1 MKTWFKLTA
10 TALAIAA
17 TSGVQAAGTDCL
29 DVRLSSAS
37 PIVNGDVDVHVDV
50 AVTNQCRTAVQVL
63 RWQLPS
69 DRMSGSLF
77 RVTRDDAPVRYTGAV
92 VKRAAPTA
100 KDYVE
105 IAAGATLNFKVELT
119 GHYDFS
125 KNGRYA
131 IEFLSDRGTHG
142 SGAQTMRTA
151 SATYLWA
158 QNRNE
163 KLDASAASLDAA
175 SIAIA
180 PQATAAAA
188 SLSYTGACT
197 SSQKS
202 SLASAVAA
210 ATNYAASSATYLSG
224 TPSATAR
231 YTSWFGAYTLAR
243 WNTAKDHFVKARN
256 AFQTAALTLDC
267 SCTDTGT
274 YAYVYPTQPYKIY
287 VCGAFWNAPM
297 TGTDSKGSTLVHEM
311 MHFNVIASTDDWA
324 YGQTAAQS
332 LAKSNPTKAL
342 DNSDNHEYFTEN
354 NPVKN

>member
-17 TSGVQAAGTDCL
+17 TSGAQAAGTDCL
-29 DVRLSSAS
+29 NVRLSSAN

-69 DRMSGSLF
+69 DNMSGSLF

-105 IAAGATLNFKVELT
+105 IAAGATLNYQVELT

-131 IEFLSDRGTHG
+131 IEFQSDRGTHG
-142 SGAQTMRTA
+142 SGAQTLRTA
-151 SATYLWA
+151 AATYLWA

-163 KLDASAASLDAA
+163 KLDATAAAPAEPTALSTTAA
-175 SIAIA
+175 V
-180 PQATAAAA
+180 AAAA
-188 SLSYTGACT
+188 SISYTGACT
-197 SSQKS
+197 TSQKS
-202 SLASAVAA
+202 TLASAVTA
-210 ATNYAASSATYLSG
+210 ATNYASSSATYLSG
-224 TPSATAR
+224 TPSATER

-267 SCTDTGT
+267 SCKDTGT

-297 TGTDSKGSTLVHEM
+297 TGTDSKGGTLVHEM
-311 MHFNVIASTDDWA
+311 MHFNVIAGTDDWA
-324 YGQTAAQS
+324 YGQSAALS

-342 DNSDNHEYFTEN
+342 DNSDSHEYFTEN
-354 NPVKN
+354 NPFKN